1 MAEISCI
8 VHGVVVFL
16 DNLLDRMVVVVGIS
30 SVKPK
35 LTDTVGAGSP
45 YFNPTVR
52 QERGDG
58 RNTVH
63 DIVDG
68 ICHRIAP
75 MPVNCGFEA
84 GSGRVNDNRLNG
96 QVPGQFLAACSG
108 MFSGGG
114 GAGAGLPRSKSSDRP
129 ASNKVRFSTML
140 NRTLN
145 TACFSGFLF
154 SVQRRIERNHSA
166 RPTSD
171 AC

>member
-52 QERGDG
+52 QERGNG

-63 DIVDG
+63 HIVDG

-114 GAGAGLPRSKSSDRP
+114 GAGAGLPRSKSSGRP
-129 ASNKVRFSTML
+129 ASNKVRFSIVL